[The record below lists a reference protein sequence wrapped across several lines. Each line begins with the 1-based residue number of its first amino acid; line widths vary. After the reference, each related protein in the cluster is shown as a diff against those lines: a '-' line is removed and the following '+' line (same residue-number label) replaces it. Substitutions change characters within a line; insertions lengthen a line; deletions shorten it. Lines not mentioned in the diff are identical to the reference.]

1 MNGTGKP
8 ILMRLPV
15 KGEWNTPNTPGTRIP
30 SHGTNALGTRYAFD
44 FLQLNW
50 HRSGHPCYQAHILH
64 YLLFGI
70 AVDTC
75 FCYGKHIYAPC
86 DGTVVY
92 VADDSRER
100 TRAWLLTDFLRARKN
115 SRLKRDQNTKEITG
129 NAIIIKHQDSIYAA
143 FCHLQPGSVQVS
155 VGQRIRKGDFI
166 GRIGH
171 TGNSMFPHLHFQLMD
186 SANIQHAN
194 GLPCAFEQ
202 YEVFESGRWRTVYNG
217 IPTANQRIRST
228 GE

>member
-1 MNGTGKP
+1 M
-8 ILMRLPV
+8 
-15 KGEWNTPNTPGTRIP
+15 
-30 SHGTNALGTRYAFD
+30 
-44 FLQLNW
+44 
-50 HRSGHPCYQAHILH
+50 
-64 YLLFGI
+64 
-70 AVDTC
+70 
-75 FCYGKHIYAPC
+75 
-86 DGTVVY
+86 
-92 VADDSRER
+92 
-100 TRAWLLTDFLRARKN
+100 
-115 SRLKRDQNTKEITG
+115 

-186 SANIQHAN
+186 SADIQHAN